1 MKDNEIEKKI
11 YNHIIFITKKNN
23 KKLGVKSQ
31 LIGNLLDSMKLVE
44 LCVLLEDLAT
54 ELNFEFDW
62 QSEKAMSKMNSVF
75 KSTETISKEFIKQ
88 YKNKR

>member
-1 MKDNEIEKKI
+1 
-11 YNHIIFITKKNN
+11 
-23 KKLGVKSQ
+23 
-31 LIGNLLDSMKLVE
+31 MKLVE

-75 KSTETISKEFIKQ
+75 KSAETISKEFIKQ
-88 YKNKR
+88 YKNKK

>member
-44 LCVLLEDLAT
+44 LCVLLEDLST
-54 ELNFEFDW
+54 ELKFEFDW

-75 KSTETISKEFIKQ
+75 KSAETISKEFIKQ
-88 YKNKR
+88 YKNKK